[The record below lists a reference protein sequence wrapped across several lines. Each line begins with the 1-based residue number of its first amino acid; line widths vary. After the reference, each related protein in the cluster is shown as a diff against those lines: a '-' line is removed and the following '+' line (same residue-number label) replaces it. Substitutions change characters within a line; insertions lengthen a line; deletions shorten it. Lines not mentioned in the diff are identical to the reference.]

1 MLQGSRQDWT
11 SANLHGGVHGVF
23 KPLETIDNPIGLCR
37 FYRMSSK
44 KSNVLT
50 GPKSADCTH
59 KIHDMI
65 KLAKGVRQ
73 PLTVIVFKGEMVT
86 PLGLLQE
93 LHLRLTLSHIAIHT
107 LEEVKV
113 GPKNHMSCCPI
124 CTYVVKNDYSFLNHI
139 IIGHYWS
146 SFSCRK
152 CLKFM
157 VSNGQQMK
165 RHIPDCGKPKKECKK
180 KCSKGNKVLKVLS
193 SPKSGHKSKK
203 VKKNKADKEGISVVG
218 QKKPC
223 SSPSKSSMVAT
234 SQEQAPNTPHH
245 SACKANST
253 SGHPKKS
260 KKCEKCEKS

>member
-1 MLQGSRQDWT
+1 MGPPLT
-11 SANLHGGVHGVF
+11 YMEECGVF

-50 GPKSADCTH
+50 GPKSADCAH

-73 PLTVIVFKGEMVT
+73 LLTVIVFKGETVT

-93 LHLRLTLSHIAIHT
+93 LHLCLTLSHVAIHT

-139 IIGHYWS
+139 IIGYYWS

-152 CLKFM
+152 MPEVHGIKQAANEETHPRLWEAQEGVHEKAFQR
-157 VSNGQQMK
+157 QQ
-165 RHIPDCGKPKKECKK
+165 GAE
-180 KCSKGNKVLKVLS
+180 
-193 SPKSGHKSKK
+193 
-203 VKKNKADKEGISVVG
+203 
-218 QKKPC
+218 
-223 SSPSKSSMVAT
+223 
-234 SQEQAPNTPHH
+234 
-245 SACKANST
+245 SAKQS
-253 SGHPKKS
+253 
-260 KKCEKCEKS
+260 